1 MAPSAVATPAA
12 LRELLELADSGRLE
26 RLPDLV
32 GGMHPSDIADLLASV
47 PDEERQL
54 LILKALPTDV
64 GSETLAEMEE
74 DEDRADLLT
83 ALSARRKPSQ
93 PHRLPRKPE
102 SAAGRGLAAAAGPP
116 AAAETRLPAPPGGR
130 NRPNLCPLENQAT
143 CSAGTSPRHALEA
156 RRERASVGG
165 LSSGYRGTR
174 GGATAPSQ
182 RRCQSA
188 TCSGRPSGMGCG
200 SPATGPPPP
209 SGHVWRSASYTTSL

>member
-26 RLPDLV
+26 LLPDLV

-83 ALSARRKPSQ
+83 ALSARRSHHSRIAYPGSQ
-93 PHRLPRKPE
+93 NPQPE
-102 SAAGRGLAAAAGPP
+102 
-116 AAAETRLPAPPGGR
+116 GG
-130 NRPNLCPLENQAT
+130 
-143 CSAGTSPRHALEA
+143 
-156 RRERASVGG
+156 
-165 LSSGYRGTR
+165 
-174 GGATAPSQ
+174 
-182 RRCQSA
+182 
-188 TCSGRPSGMGCG
+188 
-200 SPATGPPPP
+200 
-209 SGHVWRSASYTTSL
+209 